1 MPSVRRRVE
10 IITVDNIQAVEV
22 LKIGAFLE
30 RVRRPKKNIPLRRH
44 TKKGRSRPRSSRV
57 PLLMCDKEAIEV

>member
-1 MPSVRRRVE
+1 M
-10 IITVDNIQAVEV
+10 QAVEV

-57 PLLMCDKEAIEV
+57 PFSLA

>member
-10 IITVDNIQAVEV
+10 IITADNMQAVEV

-30 RVRRPKKNIPLRRH
+30 RVRRPKKNIPLRRR
-44 TKKGRSRPRSSRV
+44 TKRDAAARGAAVS
-57 PLLMCDKEAIEV
+57 LLA

>member
-10 IITVDNIQAVEV
+10 IITADNMQAVEV

-44 TKKGRSRPRSSRV
+44 TKKGTQP
-57 PLLMCDKEAIEV
+57 PAEQPCPF